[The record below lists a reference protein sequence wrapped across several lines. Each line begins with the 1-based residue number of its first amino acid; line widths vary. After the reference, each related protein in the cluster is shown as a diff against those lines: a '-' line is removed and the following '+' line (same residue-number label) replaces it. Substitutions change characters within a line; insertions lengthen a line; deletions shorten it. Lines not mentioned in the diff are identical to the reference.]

1 MSRFYKLI
9 KDGVV
14 LTIGKDELTGET
26 ITESE
31 YNSIKDVIDSK
42 PEDTETEVYILDAEK
57 MEYKAVKKV
66 SN

>member
-1 MSRFYKLI
+1 MNRCYKMI
-9 KDGVV
+9 KDGMIVAV
-14 LTIGKDELTGET
+14 GQDALTGEE
-26 ITESE
+26 ITEAE

-57 MEYKAVKKV
+57 MEYKAVKKA

>member
-1 MSRFYKLI
+1 MNRFYKLI
-9 KDGVV
+9 KDGVLV
-14 LTIGKDELTGET
+14 AIGKDELTGET

-57 MEYKAVKKV
+57 MEYKAVKR
-66 SN
+66 

>member
-57 MEYKAVKKV
+57 MEYKAVKR
-66 SN
+66 

>member
-31 YNSIKDVIDSK
+31 YNRIKDIIDSK

-57 MEYKAVKKV
+57 MEYKAVKR
-66 SN
+66 

>member
-1 MSRFYKLI
+1 MNRFYKLI

-57 MEYKAVKKV
+57 MEYKAVKR
-66 SN
+66 

>member
-9 KDGVV
+9 KDGVLV
-14 LTIGKDELTGET
+14 TIGKDELTGET

-31 YNSIKDVIDSK
+31 YNSIKDAIDSK

-57 MEYKAVKKV
+57 MEYKAVKR
-66 SN
+66 

>member
-1 MSRFYKLI
+1 MNRFYKLI
-9 KDGVV
+9 KDGVL

-31 YNSIKDVIDSK
+31 YNSIKDIIDSK

-57 MEYKAVKKV
+57 MEYKAVKR
-66 SN
+66 

>member
-1 MSRFYKLI
+1 MNRFYKLI
-9 KDGVV
+9 KDGVLV
-14 LTIGKDELTGET
+14 TIGKDELTGET

-57 MEYKAVKKV
+57 MEYKAVKR
-66 SN
+66 

>member
-1 MSRFYKLI
+1 MSRCYNVI
-9 KDGVV
+9 KDGI
-14 LTIGKDELTGET
+14 LCAIGKDESTGET

-57 MEYKAVKKV
+57 MEYKAVKR
-66 SN
+66 

>member
-9 KDGVV
+9 KDGVLV
-14 LTIGKDELTGET
+14 TIGKDELTGET

-31 YNSIKDVIDSK
+31 YNSIKDIIDNK

-57 MEYKAVKKV
+57 MEYKAVKR
-66 SN
+66 

>member
-1 MSRFYKLI
+1 MSRCYKVI
-9 KDGVV
+9 KDGI
-14 LTIGKDELTGET
+14 LCAIGKDESTGET

-57 MEYKAVKKV
+57 MEYKAVKR
-66 SN
+66 

>member
-9 KDGVV
+9 KDGVLV
-14 LTIGKDELTGET
+14 TIGKDELTGET

-57 MEYKAVKKV
+57 MEYKAVKR
-66 SN
+66 

>member
-9 KDGVV
+9 KDGVL

-31 YNSIKDVIDSK
+31 YNSIKDIIDSK

-57 MEYKAVKKV
+57 MEYKAVKR
-66 SN
+66 

>member
-14 LTIGKDELTGET
+14 VTIGKDELTGET

-31 YNSIKDVIDSK
+31 YNSIKDIIDSK

-57 MEYKAVKKV
+57 MEYKAVKR
-66 SN
+66 

>member
-1 MSRFYKLI
+1 MNRFYKLI
-9 KDGVV
+9 KDGVL

-57 MEYKAVKKV
+57 MEYKAVKR
-66 SN
+66 

>member
-1 MSRFYKLI
+1 MNRFYKLI

-31 YNSIKDVIDSK
+31 YNSIKDIIDSK

-57 MEYKAVKKV
+57 MEYKAVKR
-66 SN
+66 

>member
-9 KDGVV
+9 KDGVLV
-14 LTIGKDELTGET
+14 TIGKDELTGET

-31 YNSIKDVIDSK
+31 YNSIKDIIDSK

-57 MEYKAVKKV
+57 MEYKAVKR
-66 SN
+66 